1 MPWDNRQDG
10 IKQGKDKK
18 SAFSVSSTAGIRQ
31 HDQMQLEEGRVNFS
45 LQLGDHTPSLTEVRG
60 HRDTLLTGLP
70 LVAFSQSAF
79 QDYLPEMAPLWWV
92 GPSTSILSKCPM
104 DLSTGQSYCFV
115 SSVKTPSSH
124 TCVGLC
130 RVDKSQALQQ
140 LSTTTAP
147 LSAPCLPGF
156 ELLSGPPPLEGWNP
170 LESYASA

>member
-70 LVAFSQSAF
+70 LVAFPVCFPGRPARDGTS
-79 QDYLPEMAPLWWV
+79 MV
-92 GPSTSILSKCPM
+92 G
-104 DLSTGQSYCFV
+104 
-115 SSVKTPSSH
+115 
-124 TCVGLC
+124 
-130 RVDKSQALQQ
+130 
-140 LSTTTAP
+140 
-147 LSAPCLPGF
+147 
-156 ELLSGPPPLEGWNP
+156 GPFHINLK
-170 LESYASA
+170 